1 MSADELKRK
10 HTDLRE
16 DRWSV
21 EKTLIRNESLG
32 KLKQTFQIKKKDSFI
47 SLK

>member
-21 EKTLIRNESLG
+21 ETLIRNESLG